1 MLPFNFHHLYYFYCI
16 VKYGS
21 VSRAAKE
28 LRLSQPALSYQLK
41 SLQEYLGIRLFRKE
55 GRKLVL
61 TEEGHSALSYAKQI
75 FDAGKELS
83 DSLRDRSQKGR
94 IRIQIGV
101 MNSIPKTFA
110 NALLKFILT
119 NQPDAHVQLYE
130 DTFTRMIEDLKDHS
144 LDMLLTDTPC
154 QASVEEEIQ
163 NHLIAKVPVVF
174 CAHPSLAKKYKKIPA
189 DLHNAPMILTTADS
203 RVFHSVQEYLADHRI
218 APRVVAEIQDI
229 ELAHVMAMDKMGIV
243 SLNSLMALNTPKDKL
258 AVIAPGSKT
267 GIFESIY
274 VINKKRRN
282 PHPLVEK
289 VISKFRL

>member
-1 MLPFNFHHLYYFYCI
+1 MLPFNFHHLYYFYCV

-21 VSRAAKE
+21 ISRAAKE
-28 LRLSQPALSYQLK
+28 LRLSQPGLSYQLK

-75 FDAGKELS
+75 FDAGRELS
-83 DSLRDRSQKGR
+83 DSLRDRSHKGR

-110 NALLKFILT
+110 NALLKFIFSNEPT
-119 NQPDAHVQLYE
+119 VHVQLYE
-130 DTFTRMIEDLKDHS
+130 DTFARMAEDLKDHS

-154 QASVEEEIQ
+154 HASVEEEIQ

-189 DLHNAPMILTTADS
+189 DLHNAPMILTTSDS

-218 APRVVAEIQDI
+218 APRIVAEIQDI
-229 ELAHVMAMDKMGIV
+229 ELAHVMAMNKMGIV

-289 VISKFRL
+289 VIAKFRL